1 MWLWTSQ
8 SACALMREV
17 EQIWHFRLRYVALDP
32 AGTRTQILQGDG
44 PETERFCELKAGM
57 AQGAISSF

>member
-1 MWLWTSQ
+1 M
-8 SACALMREV
+8 CEV